1 MVFWRNKKRIKVKSG
16 FTLIELIISV
26 FIIAFAALT
35 IFYAFSG
42 ITLFVEETKEVVEV
56 DRELTSNMETLRSKS
71 YQEINWPERK
81 VEVELVRVSPSLSF
95 STVSV
100 SLKTVNLSRSFESLF
115 FKNKERKISFYIYR
129 KGINYRQ

>member
-1 MVFWRNKKRIKVKSG
+1 MGFWRNKKRIKVKSG

-56 DRELTSNMETLRSKS
+56 DRELASNMETLRSKS

-81 VEVELVRVSPSLSF
+81 VEVELVRLSPPLSF

-100 SLKTVNLSRSFESLF
+100 SLKTVNLSRSIESLF

>member
-56 DRELTSNMETLRSKS
+56 DRELISNMETLRSKS

-81 VEVELVRVSPSLSF
+81 VEVELVRLSPPLSF

>member
-35 IFYAFSG
+35 IFYTFSG

-56 DRELTSNMETLRSKS
+56 DRELISNMETLRSKS

>member
-1 MVFWRNKKRIKVKSG
+1 MGFWRNKKRIKVKSG

-26 FIIAFAALT
+26 FIIAFAALA

-56 DRELTSNMETLRSKS
+56 DRELASNMETLRSKS

-81 VEVELVRVSPSLSF
+81 VEVELVRLSPSLSF

-100 SLKTVNLSRSFESLF
+100 SLKTVNLSKSIESLF

>member
-26 FIIAFAALT
+26 FIIAFAALA

-56 DRELTSNMETLRSKS
+56 DRELASNMETLRSKS

-81 VEVELVRVSPSLSF
+81 VEVELVRLSPSLSF

-100 SLKTVNLSRSFESLF
+100 SLKTVNLSRSIESLF

>member
-26 FIIAFAALT
+26 FIIAFAALA

-56 DRELTSNMETLRSKS
+56 DRELASNMETLRSKS

>member
-1 MVFWRNKKRIKVKSG
+1 MGFWRNKKRIKVKSG

-26 FIIAFAALT
+26 FIIAFAALA

-56 DRELTSNMETLRSKS
+56 DRELASNMETLRSKS

-81 VEVELVRVSPSLSF
+81 VEVELVRLSPSLSF

-100 SLKTVNLSRSFESLF
+100 SLKTVNLSRSIESLF